1 MYKNIV
7 KFILKINDTTLNG
20 ITKLSGVVSI
30 VYLFPKFIGTLN
42 SSFSSLNSDLF
53 KNMNNI
59 IKDII
64 IFLNAFKW
72 LGWISIATFIICLI
86 VKCIKNRYE
95 DEKIIDKVII
105 GHTSMSKVRF
115 DVETDGEYE
124 VKEINLIDDMND
136 TLDDYEKIKYAISKQ
151 DGLVKEFKD
160 KIDNKHEYGYMGI
173 AHTPLILRMGNQVG
187 DENRI
192 KLFHKSR
199 TEENNT
205 AFRELSKN
213 KNFKE
218 LVIKTEILDRDS
230 DELIVGL
237 STTFPI
243 KVDELSIF
251 NPDDKNIIIFSCEEL
266 GFDVIKS
273 ETQVIKYVQFIMNNI
288 EKIAKEKNITKI
300 HMALSTSSAMTFA
313 LGQAISLNNHPNVTI
328 YHYDINNPRKY
339 TWGIDLS
346 KDYRNCLVDT
356 NIYSNAK

>member
-7 KFILKINDTTLNG
+7 KFILKINDTILNQT
-20 ITKLSGVVSI
+20 TKLSGLVSI
-30 VYLFPKFIGTLN
+30 IYLFPKFIEKLN
-42 SSFSSLNSDLF
+42 GSFSSLNSDLF
-53 KNMNNI
+53 KSIDNI

-64 IFLNAFKW
+64 IFLNAIKW
-72 LGWISIATFIICLI
+72 LGWISIATFILCLI
-86 VKCIKNRYE
+86 FKYIKYKYK
-95 DEKIIDKVII
+95 DKKIIDKVII

-124 VKEINLIDDMND
+124 VEEINLIDEMND
-136 TLDDYEKIKYAISKQ
+136 TLDDYDKIKYAISKQ

-187 DENRI
+187 DENKI

-205 AFRELSKN
+205 TFRELSKN

-218 LVIKTEILDRDS
+218 LVIETEILDRDS

-237 STTFPI
+237 STTYPI
-243 KVDELSIF
+243 KVDELRIF
-251 NPDDKNIIIFSCEEL
+251 NPDDKNIIIFSSEEL

-273 ETQVIKYVQFIMNNI
+273 ETQIIKYIKFMMNNI
-288 EKIAKEKNITKI
+288 ERISKEQNVRKI
-300 HMALSTSSAMTFA
+300 HMVLSTSSAMTFA

-339 TWGIDLS
+339 TWGVDLS